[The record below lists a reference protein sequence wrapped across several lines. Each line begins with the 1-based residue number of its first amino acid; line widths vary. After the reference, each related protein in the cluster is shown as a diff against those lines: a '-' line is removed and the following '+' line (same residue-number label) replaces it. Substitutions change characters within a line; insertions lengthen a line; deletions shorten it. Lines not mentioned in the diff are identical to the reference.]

1 MKKLILLLIAATFIS
16 SCGYGM
22 MQTAKTVA
30 KGKSSYS
37 FGAVYQGNEF
47 RKIHI
52 YSFTG
57 QFNFRHGVHERVDFG
72 IKQFFIAGLLAD
84 TKVNVLDPKSPAA
97 LSFSGGIG
105 FALDPINMDM
115 ILQVPLYTHLSYTV
129 KNVFTPYATFGYET
143 NWIFGRERPEIEVEE
158 GFEEADRKGYGDGNI
173 MINGGLEF
181 HLGKKFF
188 LMMEYIYR
196 HPVVNDPGDYYKFLP
211 NHFAGIGFRFER

>member
-1 MKKLILLLIAATFIS
+1 
-16 SCGYGM
+16 M

-37 FGAVYQGNEF
+37 FGAVYQGNEV
-47 RKIHI
+47 RKISPL
-52 YSFTG
+52 SFSG
-57 QFNFRHGVHERVDFG
+57 QFNFRHGVHDRVDFG

-84 TKVNVLDPKSPAA
+84 TKVNVLNPKSPVA

-105 FALDPINMDM
+105 FALDPISMDM
-115 ILQVPLYTHLSYTV
+115 ILQIPIYTHFSYTV
-129 KNVFTPYATFGYET
+129 KNVFTPYATVGYET
-143 NWIFGRERPEIEVEE
+143 NWIFGREKPDEVSVEE
-158 GFEEADRKGYGDGNI
+158 GFDLAKRKGYGDGNL

-188 LMMEYIYR
+188 LMMEYIFR
-196 HPVVNDPGDYYKFLP
+196 QPVVNDSGDYYKFLP